1 MTATKLLTLLLTAM
15 LVTAGAGTAM
25 AANET
30 TTATA
35 TEPTDTPADEDADD
49 TEEDDSDDA
58 GDSDDSESSLNLS
71 VDATLENDTVD
82 LTVTDDGTGIENVS
96 VAANGDAV
104 GATDASGSLAF
115 ETNATEEL
123 ELALAGENWSAEY
136 VYAVE
141 NGTLVLQDSEVETP
155 ESDDDERKGPDENA
169 SATAHA
175 VFETIQD
182 WLESDRD
189 SNLGRLVSDALGV
202 GNGNAGQADEHRPDH
217 AGNSNE
223 KPGNADAAGDR
234 PDHAGPGSAGERDE
248 KPGND
253 NAGKQNPGKQNG
265 HGAGNPHADDG
276 ADENDEDDGEND
288 DEDDEN
294 SDD

>member
-15 LVTAGAGTAM
+15 LVAAGAGTAM

-104 GATDASGSLAF
+104 GATDASGSLAV

-136 VYAVE
+136 VYTVE
-141 NGTLVLQDSEVETP
+141 NGTLALQDSEIETP

-217 AGNSNE
+217 AGNSDE

-265 HGAGNPHADDG
+265 HGAGNPHADDD
-276 ADENDEDDGEND
+276 ADEN